1 MDDTDHALYPRF
13 SAELVATALKDTP
26 VVMVTGPRQCGKTT
40 LVRDLVAGNREFIT
54 MDDDTVLAAARS
66 DPTGLVRALDRTT
79 IDEVQRVPDL
89 LRAIKKSVDEDRR
102 AGRFLLTGSANILTL
117 PQVSESL
124 AGRMEIV
131 SLLPL
136 SRAEIRGKKPGFLK
150 AAFDSKLG
158 KPAEPM
164 IGKDLVQAVL
174 IGGYPE
180 MLRRGDPKRRQTWAR
195 DYVRAIVQ
203 RDVREVADV
212 EKLDQ
217 MPRLLQVLAHHSGQL
232 TNFTQIG
239 GQVGFDDKTT
249 RKYVAILEQL
259 FLVRRVEPWFR
270 NQLKRLVKTPKLHFL
285 DSGLVR
291 FDDKTTRKYVAI
303 LEQLFLV
310 RRVEPWFRNQLKRL
324 VKTPKLHFL
333 DSGLLGA
340 LLGASA
346 ERVAKDRSIFG
357 PLLDTFVFSEVLK
370 QASWFG
376 ESCALYH
383 YRDKDQDEVD
393 LVIEAGSGASI
404 GIEVKASATVNAGDF
419 KGLRKLAEACGDNFK
434 LGVVLYDGG
443 RSVPFGDRLVAAPMS
458 CLWA

>member
-1 MDDTDHALYPRF
+1 MDDTDHALFPRF

-54 MDDDTVLAAARS
+54 MDEDTVLAAARS
-66 DPTGLVRALDRTT
+66 DPTGLVRSLDRTT

-89 LRAIKKSVDEDRR
+89 LRAIKKSVDDDRR
-102 AGRFLLTGSANILTL
+102 PGRFLLTGSANILTL

-174 IGGYPE
+174 TGGYPE
-180 MLRRGDPKRRQTWAR
+180 MLRREDPKRRQTWAR
-195 DYVRAIVQ
+195 DYIRAIVQ

-217 MPRLLQVLAHHSGQL
+217 MPRLLQVLAHHSGRL
-232 TNFTQIG
+232 TNFTQMG
-239 GQVGFDDKTT
+239 AQVGFDDKTT

-259 FLVRRVEPWFR
+259 FLVRKVEPWF
-270 NQLKRLVKTPKLHFL
+270 Q
-285 DSGLVR
+285 
-291 FDDKTTRKYVAI
+291 
-303 LEQLFLV
+303 
-310 RRVEPWFRNQLKRL
+310 NQLKRL

-340 LLGASA
+340 LL
-346 ERVAKDRSIFG
+346 E
-357 PLLDTFVFSEVLK
+357 TFVFSEVLK

-393 LVIEAGSGASI
+393 LVIETGSGAVV

-419 KGLRKLAEACGDNFK
+419 KGLRKLADACGDNFK
-434 LGVVLYDGG
+434 LGVILYDSG
-443 RSVPFGDRLVAAPMS
+443 SAVPFGDRLVAAPMS
-458 CLWA
+458 CLWG

>member
-1 MDDTDHALYPRF
+1 MDDTDHVLFPRF

-66 DPTGLVRALDRTT
+66 DPTGFVRALDRTT
-79 IDEVQRVPDL
+79 IDEAQRVPDL
-89 LRAIKKSVDEDRR
+89 LRAIKKSVDDDRR
-102 AGRFLLTGSANILTL
+102 AGRFLLTGSANILTV
-117 PQVSESL
+117 PQISESL

-136 SRAEIRGKKPGFLK
+136 SRAEIVGKRPDFLR
-150 AAFDSKLG
+150 AAFDGKLG
-158 KPAEPM
+158 KPAGPM
-164 IGKDLVQAVL
+164 IGENLVQAVL

-180 MLRRGDPKRRQTWAR
+180 MLRREDPKRRQTWAR
-195 DYVRAIVQ
+195 DYIMAIVQ

-217 MPRLLQVLAHHSGQL
+217 MPRLLQVLAHHSGRL
-232 TNFTQIG
+232 TNFAQMG
-239 GQVGFDDKTT
+239 AQVGFDDKTT

-259 FLVRRVEPWFR
+259 FLVRKVEPWF
-270 NQLKRLVKTPKLHFL
+270 Q
-285 DSGLVR
+285 
-291 FDDKTTRKYVAI
+291 
-303 LEQLFLV
+303 
-310 RRVEPWFRNQLKRL
+310 NQLKRL

-340 LLGASA
+340 LLGATA
-346 ERVAKDRSIFG
+346 ERIAKDRSIFG
-357 PLLDTFVFSEVLK
+357 PLLETFVFSEVLK
-370 QASWFG
+370 QASWFD

-393 LVIEAGSGASI
+393 LVIEAGSGALV
-404 GIEVKASATVNAGDF
+404 GIEVKAGATVNAGDF

-434 LGVVLYDGG
+434 LGVVFYDGG
-443 RSVPFGDRLVAAPMS
+443 RPVPFGDRLVAAPMS
-458 CLWA
+458 CLWG